1 MTRFYMKKILPALLL
16 PLFCLMFMQG
26 QASAAASSARTVLE
40 QTINQVLA
48 ELQKPEL
55 KNAATRDSVLQRVEG
70 IIRGLFS
77 FQELSMRTVGPEW
90 KNFSPDQKSRFSAAF
105 ETLLRETYLEK
116 LDGYNGEQVNYSGEL
131 DLGKNRVEIQTSV
144 NIRNK
149 PVPVSYRMIQKGNWV
164 VYDVVIEGVSMVA
177 NYRSQF
183 QSVLARDGAEKLI
196 ELVRVKADEAR
207 KLNRK

>member
-26 QASAAASSARTVLE
+26 QACAASPARTALE

-55 KNAATRDSVLQRVEG
+55 KNPATRDTVLQRVEG

-77 FQELSMRTVGPEW
+77 FQELSMRSVGPEW
-90 KNFSPDQKSRFSAAF
+90 KNFSPDQKNRFTAAF

-131 DLGKNRVEIQTSV
+131 DLGKNRVEIQTTV
-144 NIRNK
+144 NIKNK

>member
-26 QASAAASSARTVLE
+26 QAGAAASPARTVLE

-55 KNAATRDSVLQRVEG
+55 KNSATRDTVLQRVEG

-116 LDGYNGEQVNYSGEL
+116 LDGYNGEQVTYSGEL

>member
-1 MTRFYMKKILPALLL
+1 MIRCYMNKILAAALL
-16 PLFCLMFMQG
+16 PLFCVILLQSPA
-26 QASAAASSARTVLE
+26 QAASQPRMELE
-40 QTINQVLA
+40 KTINAVLS

-55 KNAATRDSVLQRVEG
+55 KNPASRDAVLQRVEG

-90 KNFSPDQKSRFSAAF
+90 KNFSPDQKNRFTTAF

-116 LDGYNGEQVNYSGEL
+116 LDGYNGELVNYTGEL
-131 DLGKNRVEIQTSV
+131 DLGKNRVEIQTTV
-144 NIRNK
+144 NIKNK
-149 PVPVSYRMIQKGNWV
+149 PVPVNYRMIQRGKWV

-183 QSVLARDGAEKLI
+183 QNVIARDGAEKLI
-196 ELVRVKADEAR
+196 ELVRVKADEA
-207 KLNRK
+207 KALNRK

>member
-1 MTRFYMKKILPALLL
+1 MTRFHINRLLVVFLFAFVLVAFQHSEAL
-16 PLFCLMFMQG
+16 
-26 QASAAASSARTVLE
+26 AASQPRQQLE
-40 QTINQVLA
+40 STINAVLA
-48 ELQKPEL
+48 ELQKPEI
-55 KNAATRDSVLQRVEG
+55 KNPATRNTVLQRVEG
-70 IIRGLFS
+70 IVRQLFS

-90 KNFSPDQKSRFSAAF
+90 KNFSPDQKSRFTAAF

-116 LDGYNGEQVNYSGEL
+116 LDGYNGEVVNYTGEH

-144 NIRNK
+144 NIKNK
-149 PVPVSYRMIQKGNWV
+149 PVPVNYRMIQKGNWV

-183 QSVLARDGAEKLI
+183 QNVLAKDGADKLI

-207 KLNRK
+207 ALNRK

>member
-1 MTRFYMKKILPALLL
+1 MTRFYMKKILPALFL
-16 PLFCLMFMQG
+16 PLFCLMFMQD
-26 QASAAASSARTVLE
+26 QACAADSPARTVLE

-55 KNAATRDSVLQRVEG
+55 KNPATRDTVLQRVEG

-90 KNFSPDQKSRFSAAF
+90 KNFSSDQKNRFSAAF

-116 LDGYNGEQVNYSGEL
+116 LDGYNGEQVSYSGEL
-131 DLGKNRVEIQTSV
+131 DLGKNRVEIQTTV

-149 PVPVSYRMIQKGNWV
+149 PVPVSYRMIQRGNWV

-196 ELVRVKADEAR
+196 ELVRIKADEAR